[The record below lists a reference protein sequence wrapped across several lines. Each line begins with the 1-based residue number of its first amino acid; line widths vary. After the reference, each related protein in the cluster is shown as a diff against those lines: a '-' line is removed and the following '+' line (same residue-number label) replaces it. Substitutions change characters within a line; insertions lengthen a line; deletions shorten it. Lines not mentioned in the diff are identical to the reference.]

1 MKNKLAELVLHP
13 KELELLRFLER
24 NQYYNIRFL
33 EDGVVCNY
41 HFLFTDAVIIDP
53 NFSSYERRICYP
65 RGSGLA
71 EKMCLG
77 MKSVDDKPLPGFTAL
92 K

>member
-1 MKNKLAELVLHP
+1 MTEVADEKL
-13 KELELLRFLER
+13 KEFLEH
-24 NQYYNIRFL
+24 QGYYNVRL
-33 EDGVVCNY
+33 LPDGVIANIRY
-41 HFLFTDAVIIDP
+41 IFTDSVIIGA
-53 NFSSYERRICYP
+53 NYGGFERRICYP

-77 MKSVDDKPLPGFTAL
+77 MTSVDDAPIPGYTAL

>member
-1 MKNKLAELVLHP
+1 MTGLHWQDAQL
-13 KELELLRFLER
+13 KDFLE
-24 NQYYNIRFL
+24 QQGCYNVRFL
-33 EDGVVCNY
+33 EDGLICNS
-41 HFLFTDAVIIDP
+41 HFLFTDAVIIGA
-53 NFSSYERRICYP
+53 NYGGYERRICYP

-77 MKSVDDKPLPGFTAL
+77 MSSVEDSPLTGYTAL